1 MIVGFAKPDWGVTGG
16 FEVVLDRLATH
27 LTGKGHSVVWLTVPG
42 TVDDRAGDPVARSE
56 HPEFFDYSSLVARF
70 STLDASAVDVVVA
83 TQPGSWA
90 VDHPRKIA
98 LFYHHQRIFY
108 DLAES
113 HLRASGKDPEIHA
126 EACRLVRELDSRH
139 FDTVEHFLVP
149 SHTVKDRLIRYS
161 GIDPSRMSLFL
172 AGPVFGPAATPDPDR
187 TRSTV
192 VCVSRSEFTKRT
204 QLFVAAA
211 HEGFDAPAVLIG
223 GGGQLPTVR
232 RYAAELA
239 AGVAVAERAWDAT
252 PVAERVEVVVPE
264 LPVDIVGRLSDDD
277 LRSAYSRAICL
288 VAPALDE
295 DYGLT
300 VLEAFAFGLPVV
312 VCSDGG
318 GLVEFVDDGVNGLV
332 VDPEPAAIARAVR
345 SLTNDAHRL
354 QTMSLAARATAER
367 YTWKQ
372 ALDSFDKALTDTIT
386 SAA

>member
-16 FEVVLDRLATH
+16 FEVVLDRLADH
-27 LTGKGHSVVWLTVPG
+27 LTANGHSVVWLTVPG
-42 TVDDRAGDPVARSE
+42 TVDDHSGDPVARSE
-56 HPEFFDYSSLVARF
+56 HPEFFDYSSLVSRF
-70 STLDASAVDVVVA
+70 GAVDASGVDVVVT

-90 VDHPRKIA
+90 VDHPRKVA

-108 DLAES
+108 DLSGS
-113 HLRASGKDPEIHA
+113 HLQASGKDPEIHE

-139 FDTVEHFLVP
+139 FGTVEHFLVP
-149 SHTVKDRLIRYS
+149 SHTVEDRLIHYS

-172 AGPVFGPAATPDPDR
+172 AGPVFGPEVAPDPDR
-187 TRSTV
+187 TRDTV

-232 RYAAELA
+232 RYAAEMA
-239 AGVAVAERAWDAT
+239 AGVTVAERAWDAT

-277 LRSAYSRAICL
+277 LRSQYSRAVCL
-288 VAPALDE
+288 VAPALNE

-300 VLEAFAFGLPVV
+300 VLEAFAFGVPVV
-312 VCSDGG
+312 VCRDGG
-318 GLVEFVDDGVNGLV
+318 GLVEFVDDGVNGFV
-332 VDPEPAAIARAVR
+332 VDPEPEAVANAVR
-345 SLTNDAHRL
+345 LLTNDANRL

-367 YTWKQ
+367 YTWQQ
-372 ALDSFDKALTDTIT
+372 ALDTFDKALIGPTA